1 MFHFISILLW
11 IVESFS
17 SFIPVFLPHLLLY
30 VIPCNSFCTDLFQQ
44 KFPCRSMKIL
54 LIRKESKLVK
64 SYLTIPITGINPA
77 TPQSS
82 KLILWTS
89 NHLIMNHCQ
98 YLMQEKW
105 FVPWKSQAEVRNQD
119 CSLWKTYKLLCT
131 FWKPSG
137 VKLML
142 GMRNKYPV
150 TSLASPYQCV
160 AHMLTGGAFPHSCE
174 SHLNCVRPS
183 FEILPCLYFL
193 SLCTLLRHR
202 ITRGLNK
209 RCCDNRLLSL
219 LKAHSI
225 PQD

>member
-89 NHLIMNHCQ
+89 NHLIRTTVNISCKRNDLFPGSHKLKSEIRIVL
-98 YLMQEKW
+98 YERPINYFVLSENLQEW
-105 FVPWKSQAEVRNQD
+105 NLCWGWEINTLWLPWRPLTNVWHTCWQEELFLIPVKVTWTASDRPLKFFHV
-119 CSLWKTYKLLCT
+119 CT
-131 FWKPSG
+131 FFH
-137 VKLML
+137 
-142 GMRNKYPV
+142 
-150 TSLASPYQCV
+150 C
-160 AHMLTGGAFPHSCE
+160 AHYWGIG
-174 SHLNCVRPS
+174 
-183 FEILPCLYFL
+183 
-193 SLCTLLRHR
+193 
-202 ITRGLNK
+202 
-209 RCCDNRLLSL
+209 
-219 LKAHSI
+219 
-225 PQD
+225 